1 MARVNNQDGIVFDA
15 LSAGPIEGLVNGS
28 KSVYLNGA
36 PFTKL
41 AAVNQ
46 DETGGLAFKGSAIQG
61 NDFIDVINSKVLPL
75 ANVDFAVNDYYIWI
89 EGAGKLITSS
99 DTTKTADTPI
109 EQNTT

>member
-1 MARVNNQDGIVFDA
+1 MARVINQDGIVFDA

-61 NDFIDVINSKVLPL
+61 NDFIDVINSKV
-75 ANVDFAVNDYYIWI
+75 
-89 EGAGKLITSS
+89 
-99 DTTKTADTPI
+99 
-109 EQNTT
+109 